1 MKFEE
6 IFNEDGLY
14 VGTDFAEG
22 YCFEVNCGILYSRT
36 YQTKKSI
43 NFETTNALVHK
54 NLFNKEY
61 KKVFNRQSL
70 FK

>member
-1 MKFEE
+1 MEFKE

-14 VGTDFAEG
+14 VGTDFIKG
-22 YCFEVNCGILYSRT
+22 YCFEVNCGILYSRQ
-36 YQTKKSI
+36 YLTKDSI
-43 NFETTNALVHK
+43 NFKTEITLMNKH
-54 NLFNKEY
+54 LFNKEY